1 MRSPARSRFARRRTD
16 DIFRGVATVLLS
28 GASGFIGT
36 ELAGSFA
43 RDGHRV
49 VRLSRRESP
58 TRADAIAWSAEQ
70 GWIDQRALA
79 ALSPPPEIV
88 VNLAGEPIAQRW
100 TPRRKQAIR
109 DSRVQGTAVLAQ
121 AVAALPE
128 RPRVFISGSAIGYYG
143 SSRGDEVLRETSAP
157 GSDFLGRTA
166 MAWEGATAAAAGA
179 GIRVVVSRTGVVIGK
194 HGGALA
200 RLLLPF
206 RLGVGGRIGS
216 GQHWM
221 SWISLEDTVRAL
233 RFLAETPTIE
243 GAVNLCAPTPV
254 RSIDFTNALGR
265 ALRRPTIIPAPAF
278 ALRLVFGE
286 MAQATILASQRV
298 LPEKLAGAGFEFRHP
313 RLEEALA
320 FELRR

>member
-1 MRSPARSRFARRRTD
+1 M
-16 DIFRGVATVLLS
+16 ATVLLS
-28 GASGFIGT
+28 GASGFIGS
-36 ELAGSFA
+36 ELARSFT

-49 VRLSRRESP
+49 VRLSRGEAPPGEGS
-58 TRADAIAWSAEQ
+58 IGWSAEQ
-70 GWIDQRALA
+70 GWIDERALQ
-79 ALSPPPEIV
+79 ALAPPPEIV

-109 DSRVQGTAVLAQ
+109 DSRVNGTATLAK
-121 AVAALPE
+121 AIAALSVP
-128 RPRVFISGSAIGYYG
+128 PRVLVSGSAIGYYG
-143 SSRGDEVLRETSAP
+143 TDRGDEVLRETSAP
-157 GSDFLGRTA
+157 GRDYLAQTA
-166 MAWEGATAAAAGA
+166 LAWEGATAAASRA
-179 GIRVVVSRTGVVIGK
+179 GIRVVMPRTGVVLGK

-216 GQHWM
+216 GRHWM

-233 RFLAETPTIE
+233 RFVAEAATIE
-243 GAVNLCAPTPV
+243 GAVNLSAPNPV
-254 RSIDFTNALGR
+254 RSIEFTKALGR
-265 ALRRPTIIPAPAF
+265 ALHRPTIIPAPAF
-278 ALRLVFGE
+278 ALKLVFGE

-313 RLEEALA
+313 LVDDALA